1 MVHENFTIDKFY
13 ILVNLVVCLLMFLGI
28 RLSQNYKHFFGKC
41 VSNEKPPFLTGK

>member
-28 RLSQNYKHFFGKC
+28 RLSQNYKYFSEN
-41 VSNEKPPFLTGK
+41 VYQMRKPPFLTGK